1 MKKPNTK
8 NQAIRR
14 SWAYR
19 NRNIDPCVMKA
30 AWRDLP
36 KGVVVIIRINAKYHD
51 RLKTLYFGDG
61 SSLHF
66 AYNED
71 NYVRTVK
78 TGFNG
83 NPVEQRL
90 HHTNMGH
97 ETKWFIPL
105 AESKNEPAPAWEL
118 RTGNGKIVGMIATEV
133 KNRAEN
139 NRLSTQAEII
149 RQLREKNDELENV
162 LRTQKAI
169 TKACEKIANDRG
181 HVIKRL
187 TRALIE
193 QTDSGIKLKAALHA
207 ITAEANLM
215 GLLSCLRPPNSTV
228 TTGDAVKRLIT
239 EGDIHH
245 GRAKALFEAAKA
257 ESETNGCEAIK
268 AAQQEVRSERTNGA
282 RAPWDR

>member
-19 NRNIDPCVMKA
+19 NRNMNPGTMEA
-30 AWRDLP
+30 AWRNLP
-36 KGVVVIIRINAKYHD
+36 KGVVSSVVANEKYLD
-51 RLKTLYFGDG
+51 RLKVVYFGDG

-66 AYNED
+66 AYIED

-83 NPVEQRL
+83 DPIEQRL
-90 HHTNMGH
+90 EYKNHGTHSV
-97 ETKWFIPL
+97 WFIPTL
-105 AESKNEPAPAWEL
+105 EVKSPSAPWTL
-118 RTGNGKIVGMIATEV
+118 KVNGGKITGINYQEVFDQQIERHLEQVREFQRTIA
-133 KNRAEN
+133 K
-139 NRLSTQAEII
+139 
-149 RQLREKNDELENV
+149 LENV
-162 LRTQKAI
+162 LRQQKAI

-181 HVIKRL
+181 HVIKQL